1 MKRKKKY
8 KDPFDSCHNIMFN
21 EYPLEYTNNLGIPG
35 EFIKKI
41 DYKVDLKDGSRGEM
55 DSAYVAKADNE
66 LLFENV
72 AVNLEHQSYPVDD
85 KKLNQIGKYDI
96 QLVVNENLPTFMV
109 VASHL
114 DKKLSK
120 NLLKRSPSNI
130 LKLYFL
136 NLDEKN
142 ICQRL
147 NRIEKIINNNKN
159 LTTENLL
166 NLGVI
171 GLYAPRNK
179 ASDIIKRIVNLY
191 VKIVDDLDR
200 QMEYVLYSVLNYL
213 IDAFT
218 EDEKEYMR
226 LINMV
231 DKNTSNEAVEEF
243 ESIKCSRRDLI
254 YFKEELSDTREALS
268 NSEKNLSDTREALSN
283 SEDKIA
289 SLEEEVK
296 YLRSQLGK

>member
-1 MKRKKKY
+1 MGRKKKY

-41 DYKVDLKDGSRGEM
+41 DCKVDLKDSSRGQM

-147 NRIEKIINNNKN
+147 NRVEEIINNNKN

-166 NLGVI
+166 NLGII
-171 GLYAPRNK
+171 GLYAPRDK
-179 ASDIIKRIVNLY
+179 ASEIIKRIVNLY
-191 VKIVDDLDR
+191 VKIVNNLDR

-218 EDEKEYMR
+218 VDEKEYKRM
-226 LINMV
+226 INMI
-231 DKNTSNEAVEEF
+231 DKNTSNESVEEF
-243 ESIKCSRRDLI
+243 ESIKCSRRDLMNV
-254 YFKEELSDTREALS
+254 KEELSDTKE
-268 NSEKNLSDTREALSN
+268 ELSDAKEALSN

-289 SLEEEVK
+289 SLEEEVER
-296 YLRSQLGK
+296 LRNQLGK

>member
-1 MKRKKKY
+1 MGRKKKY

-41 DYKVDLKDGSRGEM
+41 DCKVDLKDSSRGQM

-147 NRIEKIINNNKN
+147 NRVEEIINNNKN
-159 LTTENLL
+159 LTTEDLL
-166 NLGVI
+166 NLGII
-171 GLYAPRNK
+171 GLYAPRDK
-179 ASDIIKRIVNLY
+179 ASEIIKRIVNLY
-191 VKIVDDLDR
+191 VKIVNNLDR

-218 EDEKEYMR
+218 VDEKEYKRM
-226 LINMV
+226 INMI
-231 DKNTSNEAVEEF
+231 DKNTSNESVEEF
-243 ESIKCSRRDLI
+243 ESIKCSRRDLMNV
-254 YFKEELSDTREALS
+254 KEELSDTKE
-268 NSEKNLSDTREALSN
+268 ELSDAKEALSN

-289 SLEEEVK
+289 SLEEEVER
-296 YLRSQLGK
+296 LRNQLGK

>member
-41 DYKVDLKDGSRGEM
+41 DCKVDLKDSSRGQM

-147 NRIEKIINNNKN
+147 NRVEEIINNNKN
-159 LTTENLL
+159 LTTDDLL
-166 NLGVI
+166 NLGII
-171 GLYAPRNK
+171 GLYAPRDK
-179 ASDIIKRIVNLY
+179 ASEIIKRIVNLY
-191 VKIVDDLDR
+191 VKIVNNLDR

-218 EDEKEYMR
+218 VDEKEYKRM
-226 LINMV
+226 INMI
-231 DKNTSNEAVEEF
+231 DKNTSNESVEEF
-243 ESIKCSRRDLI
+243 ESIKCSRRDLMNV
-254 YFKEELSDTREALS
+254 KEELSDTKE
-268 NSEKNLSDTREALSN
+268 ELSDAKKALSN

-289 SLEEEVK
+289 SLEEEVER
-296 YLRSQLGK
+296 LRNQLGK

>member
-41 DYKVDLKDGSRGEM
+41 DCKVDLKDSSRGQM

-147 NRIEKIINNNKN
+147 NRVEEIINNNKN
-159 LTTENLL
+159 LTTEDLL
-166 NLGVI
+166 NLGII
-171 GLYAPRNK
+171 GLYAPRDK
-179 ASDIIKRIVNLY
+179 ASEIIKRIVNLY
-191 VKIVDDLDR
+191 VKIVNNLDR

-218 EDEKEYMR
+218 VDEKEYKRM
-226 LINMV
+226 INMI
-231 DKNTSNEAVEEF
+231 DKNTSNESVEEF
-243 ESIKCSRRDLI
+243 ESIKCSRRDLMNV
-254 YFKEELSDTREALS
+254 KEELSDTKE
-268 NSEKNLSDTREALSN
+268 ELSDVKEALSN

-289 SLEEEVK
+289 SLEEEVER
-296 YLRSQLGK
+296 LRNQLGK

>member
-41 DYKVDLKDGSRGEM
+41 DCKVDLKDSSRGQM

-159 LTTENLL
+159 LTTEDLL
-166 NLGVI
+166 NLGII
-171 GLYAPRNK
+171 GLYAPRDK
-179 ASDIIKRIVNLY
+179 ASEIIKRIVNLY
-191 VKIVDDLDR
+191 VKIVNNLDR
-200 QMEYVLYSVLNYL
+200 QMEYVLYSVLNYWHW
-213 IDAFT
+213 
-218 EDEKEYMR
+218 
-226 LINMV
+226 
-231 DKNTSNEAVEEF
+231 
-243 ESIKCSRRDLI
+243 
-254 YFKEELSDTREALS
+254 YF
-268 NSEKNLSDTREALSN
+268 
-283 SEDKIA
+283 
-289 SLEEEVK
+289 
-296 YLRSQLGK
+296 

>member
-41 DYKVDLKDGSRGEM
+41 DCKVDLKDSSRGQM

-109 VASHL
+109 VTSHL

-159 LTTENLL
+159 LTTEDLL
-166 NLGVI
+166 NLGII
-171 GLYAPRNK
+171 GLYAPRDK
-179 ASDIIKRIVNLY
+179 ASEIIKRIVNLY
-191 VKIVDDLDR
+191 VKIVNNLDR

-218 EDEKEYMR
+218 VDEKEYKRM
-226 LINMV
+226 INMI
-231 DKNTSNEAVEEF
+231 DKNTSNESVEEF
-243 ESIKCSRRDLI
+243 ESIKCSRRDLMNV
-254 YFKEELSDTREALS
+254 KEELSDTKE
-268 NSEKNLSDTREALSN
+268 ELSDAKEALSN

-289 SLEEEVK
+289 SLEEEVER
-296 YLRSQLGK
+296 LRNQLGK

>member
-1 MKRKKKY
+1 
-8 KDPFDSCHNIMFN
+8 
-21 EYPLEYTNNLGIPG
+21 
-35 EFIKKI
+35 
-41 DYKVDLKDGSRGEM
+41 M

-147 NRIEKIINNNKN
+147 NRVEEIINNNKN
-159 LTTENLL
+159 LTTEDLL
-166 NLGVI
+166 NLGII
-171 GLYAPRNK
+171 GLYAPRDK
-179 ASDIIKRIVNLY
+179 ASEIIKRIVNLY
-191 VKIVDDLDR
+191 VKIVNNLDR

-218 EDEKEYMR
+218 VDEKEYKRM
-226 LINMV
+226 INMI
-231 DKNTSNEAVEEF
+231 DKNTSNESVEEF
-243 ESIKCSRRDLI
+243 ESIKCSRRDLMNV
-254 YFKEELSDTREALS
+254 KEELSDTKE
-268 NSEKNLSDTREALSN
+268 ELSDAKEALSN

-289 SLEEEVK
+289 SLEEEVER
-296 YLRSQLGK
+296 LRNQLGK

>member
-1 MKRKKKY
+1 
-8 KDPFDSCHNIMFN
+8 
-21 EYPLEYTNNLGIPG
+21 
-35 EFIKKI
+35 
-41 DYKVDLKDGSRGEM
+41 M

-114 DKKLSK
+114 DMKLSK

-179 ASDIIKRIVNLY
+179 ASEIIKRIVNLY

-218 EDEKEYMR
+218 EDEKEYRRM
-226 LINMV
+226 INMI
-231 DKNTSNEAVEEF
+231 DKNTSNESVEEF
-243 ESIKCSRRDLI
+243 ESIKCSRRDLM